1 MSMTGSDFG
10 YSQGTPDDCSD
21 DLNVAA
27 FICQQLIELLNTMKL
42 VKVVAV
48 HPGSG
53 SPPAPGTVDV
63 QLLVSQID
71 GGGYATPQGTVNGLP
86 CWRFQFGKWAII
98 ADPEVGDY
106 GYVVCADRDSSNVVK
121 TPGQAAPGSR
131 RRYNIADGVYIGGLL
146 NAVPAA
152 TLWLKTDGTLNLTD
166 AKGNV
171 LSTSSS
177 GFVFTGDVEV
187 NGTLKVDDLE
197 TGSDGLNV
205 TGAITATGNITAG
218 YGGADQVGVQTHEHP
233 TAATGSPSPPTP
245 GT

>member
-1 MSMTGSDFG
+1 MLPF
-10 YSQGTPDDCSD
+10 QG
-21 DLNVAA
+21 
-27 FICQQLIELLNTMKL
+27 
-42 VKVVAV
+42 
-48 HPGSG
+48 
-53 SPPAPGTVDV
+53 
-63 QLLVSQID
+63 
-71 GGGYATPQGTVNGLP
+71 
-86 CWRFQFGKWAII
+86 R
-98 ADPEVGDY
+98 
-106 GYVVCADRDSSNVVK
+106 
-121 TPGQAAPGSR
+121 R
-131 RRYNIADGVYIGGLL
+131 RRYNLADGVYVGGLL

-177 GFVFTGDVEV
+177 GFVFTGNVEV